1 MKMKKFFAILLVVT
15 ISLFVVACGGE
26 SKKESSG
33 NDTEQVSSENI
44 NGKESSGIVIEQVS
58 SENINRKVSSE
69 NINRKE
75 NSENVNR
82 KGTPETDIK
91 NEIVMAGEGN
101 TVNGVCQF
109 ILGEIYVTPRIEP
122 SIITGSSS
130 CYDVK
135 TQGNIYIDVTLAM
148 TNSGYKAKLI
158 NDIIDARIKLNNNEY
173 TCFSLVESV
182 DGSDLEKNALI
193 KPKVVRDI
201 HYVAEVPIE
210 EVIGEIEVILT
221 VDGKDFSR
229 TINLEDMMSWNE
241 YKEKMGW

>member
-58 SENINRKVSSE
+58 SENINRK
-69 NINRKE
+69 E

-109 ILGEIYVTPRIEP
+109 ILGEIYVTSRIEP

>member
-44 NGKESSGIVIEQVS
+44 NGKESSGIVIEQ
-58 SENINRKVSSE
+58 VSSE

>member
-15 ISLFVVACGGE
+15 ISVFVVACGGE

-33 NDTEQVSSENI
+33 NDTDQVSSENI
-44 NGKESSGIVIEQVS
+44 NGKESSGIVIEQ
-58 SENINRKVSSE
+58 VSSE

-135 TQGNIYIDVTLAM
+135 TQGNIYIDVTLAL

>member
-15 ISLFVVACGGE
+15 ISVFVVACGGE

-33 NDTEQVSSENI
+33 NDTDQVSSENI
-44 NGKESSGIVIEQVS
+44 NGKESSGIVIEQ
-58 SENINRKVSSE
+58 VSSE

>member
-69 NINRKE
+69 NI
-75 NSENVNR
+75 NR

>member
-33 NDTEQVSSENI
+33 NDTDQVSSENI
-44 NGKESSGIVIEQVS
+44 NGKESSGIVIEQ
-58 SENINRKVSSE
+58 VSSE

>member
-44 NGKESSGIVIEQVS
+44 NGKESSGIVIEQ
-58 SENINRKVSSE
+58 VSSE

-135 TQGNIYIDVTLAM
+135 TQGNIYIDVTLAL